1 MSKVYTRLV
10 LSGGETKGL
19 AQLGALHY
27 FWENRQLNYQSL
39 THYAGASVGSLIA
52 LLLVC
57 GYTPF
62 EIWTHVYGVESLFS
76 LQFPSSSSSLFSS
89 YGLMSVD
96 GVIGKVRELVEAK
109 YDELPTLLELYQET
123 QKTLVI
129 SVTNL
134 TEQHV
139 EYYSYISTPNLS
151 CLDAVRASC
160 SIPGL
165 FKPIC
170 REGSIYIDGSILD
183 NFPTRPIDDGSSL
196 LLGIVVFGNDVSVND
211 SDPHNFIT
219 YIGGIV
225 ALTVKSLTN
234 QTILSLQK
242 NCTILEL
249 SVNSISPWEFIMNS
263 EKRQDLFFE
272 GYKKANEIKEEKFL
286 VIKSYKQN

>member
-10 LSGGETKGL
+10 LSGGETKGI

-27 FWENRQLNYQSL
+27 FWENCQLNYTSI
-39 THYAGASVGSLIA
+39 THYSGASVGSLIS

-62 EIWTHVYGVESLFS
+62 EIWTHVYNVDSIFS
-76 LQFPSSSSSLFSS
+76 LQLPNSSSSLFSS

-109 YDELPTLLELYQET
+109 YDKLPTLLELYQET
-123 QKTLVI
+123 QKTLII

-139 EYYSYISTPNLS
+139 EYCSYISTPNLS

-165 FKPIC
+165 FKPIW
-170 REGSIYIDGSILD
+170 REGSVYIDGSILD
-183 NFPTRPIDDGSSL
+183 NLPTRPIDDGSSP
-196 LLGIVVFGNDVSVND
+196 LLGIVVSGKNEPVND
-211 SDPHNFIT
+211 SEPNNFIT

-225 ALTVKSLTN
+225 ALTVNALTN
-234 QTILSLQK
+234 QTILNLQS

-249 SVNSISPWEFIMNS
+249 SVTSIAPWEFIMNS
-263 EKRQDLFFE
+263 KKRQDLFFE
-272 GYKKANEIKEEKFL
+272 GYKKANEIKEEEFL
-286 VIKSYKQN
+286 VV